1 MAAKKQAVAIAN
13 ETSTA
18 VSAGPAVLN
27 ESTALVAMIER
38 AARDPAVDIEK
49 MERLFLMHEKMQA
62 RAAEAAYNAAMA
74 AAQAEIAPVAKNKTN
89 EHTNSRYADLYAIAD
104 QVMPTIHGHGF
115 GLSFFE
121 CPSDKPGHQGIECRV
136 SHAAGHSET
145 HRFNIPVDVAGSQGK
160 VNKTATQAYGS
171 TFTYARR
178 YATCGV
184 FNIAIGDND
193 GNAQKEPDTG
203 LTEEQEDQLRTALD
217 EANADIAAFC
227 AFFKIDKFADLPA
240 ARLKEALNMIEL
252 KKKKAAK
259 KEAAQ

>member
-1 MAAKKQAVAIAN
+1 MAAKKKAVAIA

-18 VSAGPAVLN
+18 VSTGPAVLN

-38 AARDPAVDIEK
+38 AARDPSVDIEK

-62 RAAEAAYNAAMA
+62 RASEAAYNAAMA
-74 AAQAEIAPVAKNKTN
+74 AAQAEIAPVAKNKAN
-89 EHTNSRYADLYAIAD
+89 EHTKSRYADLYAIAD

-145 HRFNIPVDVAGSQGK
+145 HRFNIPVDAAGSQGK

-171 TFTYARR
+171 TFTYGRR

-217 EANADIAAFC
+217 EANTDIAAFC
-227 AFFKIDKFADLPA
+227 AYFKISKFADLPA
-240 ARLKEALNMIEL
+240 SKLADALTAL
-252 KKKKAAK
+252 RKKKAEAAK
-259 KEAAQ
+259 KEPAA